1 MTDKKS
7 ENQTEKTETKENK
20 GMTRREML
28 KLSAVAGTGIAVG
41 ATGLGTILNV
51 VDHVDKALTPKEKA
65 ETGVPFYATNQAGII
80 TAQQTYCYI
89 ASFDIQTESRQI
101 LQDLFVKWTKF
112 ADLTTSGGVLRDV
125 DNDMLPPNDTGE
137 ADGLGISNFTVT
149 LGYGPTFFEKDGKDR
164 FGVKAKKPKYLEKIP
179 HMAHDSLDEAYSD
192 GDLCIQVC
200 ADDQQVA
207 FHGIRNFIRLAS
219 GVAVVRWIEEGFLSA
234 PKTKHRAICL
244 VLKTERQTL
253 TTIQTKVMKMS
264 FGRKMTNQ
272 NGCETAATWAIA
284 KSKCS
289 SKFGTAHPYLTK
301 KTHLVEKSIR
311 RPVSQKT

>member
-7 ENQTEKTETKENK
+7 ENQTEKTEAKENK

-112 ADLTTSGGVLRDV
+112 ADLTASGGVLRDV

-149 LGYGPTFFEKDGKDR
+149 LGYGPTFLKKM
-164 FGVKAKKPKYLEKIP
+164 AKTGSVLRRKSRSIWKKFPIWRMIASMKPILTVIYASK
-179 HMAHDSLDEAYSD
+179 
-192 GDLCIQVC
+192 C
-200 ADDQQVA
+200 A
-207 FHGIRNFIRLAS
+207 
-219 GVAVVRWIEEGFLSA
+219 
-234 PKTKHRAICL
+234 P
-244 VLKTERQTL
+244 
-253 TTIQTKVMKMS
+253 
-264 FGRKMTNQ
+264 MTN
-272 NGCETAATWAIA
+272 
-284 KSKCS
+284 KSLSTEFVIS
-289 SKFGTAHPYLTK
+289 S
-301 KTHLVEKSIR
+301 V
-311 RPVSQKT
+311 

>member
-112 ADLTTSGGVLRDV
+112 ADLTASGGVLRDV

-149 LGYGPTFFEKDGKDR
+149 LGYGPTFWK
-164 FGVKAKKPKYLEKIP
+164 
-179 HMAHDSLDEAYSD
+179 
-192 GDLCIQVC
+192 
-200 ADDQQVA
+200 
-207 FHGIRNFIRLAS
+207 
-219 GVAVVRWIEEGFLSA
+219 RW
-234 PKTKHRAICL
+234 
-244 VLKTERQTL
+244 Q
-253 TTIQTKVMKMS
+253 
-264 FGRKMTNQ
+264 
-272 NGCETAATWAIA
+272 
-284 KSKCS
+284 
-289 SKFGTAHPYLTK
+289 
-301 KTHLVEKSIR
+301 
-311 RPVSQKT
+311 RPVRC